1 MYMLFKRLELT
12 VQLKDFSVCV
22 CVLLSLLCNEDEGKV
37 INLLGVNWQN
47 WLIFFKILTFSS
59 PENKFL

>member
-22 CVLLSLLCNEDEGKV
+22 CVLLSLLCNEDEGQV

-59 PENKFL
+59 P